1 MASIN
6 YLAMYNFLVF
16 TANMAS
22 RKTLLFL
29 LAVFS
34 EFLLLEAVIINSSRG
49 ETNVVCIEAARNAL
63 LKFRDGLKD
72 PSGRLSSWVGTD
84 CCTWQGVGCNNQTG
98 NVMKLDLKTLRF
110 KRGL

>member
-34 EFLLLEAVIINSSRG
+34 EFLLLEAVIINSSHG
-49 ETNVVCIEAARNAL
+49 ETNVVCIEVERNAL
-63 LKFRDGLKD
+63 LKFK
-72 PSGRLSSWVGTD
+72 
-84 CCTWQGVGCNNQTG
+84 
-98 NVMKLDLKTLRF
+98 VM
-110 KRGL
+110 G